1 MIEFLRLLFFS
12 NILLVTPQ
20 PIELRGEV
28 ELKPL
33 APLVAINEGASIWID
48 VSSMVKRRREET
60 ALDLDLRVKELFPDG
75 AIEAAPRANVT

>member
-48 VSSMVKRRREET
+48 VSSMVNLSRFHGHPRLGSGVNHDARRI
-60 ALDLDLRVKELFPDG
+60 AC
-75 AIEAAPRANVT
+75 